1 MYQNTLDEL
10 APGMSASDAN
20 IAMEA
25 VNDALV
31 ERGFDTETF
40 LVSMNSYGRITVQR
54 GEF

>member
-1 MYQNTLDEL
+1 MYQNTLLEL
-10 APGMSASDAN
+10 APGMTAGDAN

-25 VNDALV
+25 MNDALV

-40 LVSMNSYGRITVQR
+40 LVSMNSYGRIKVER